1 MDRYLM
7 LKNANVPQMAQL
19 LCNMITDM
27 PFDDL
32 PEACNSFVFFIF
44 DTSFGSFD
52 NVVFFHNCSFLFTLG
67 LLDRRSTYLHFR
79 IR

>member
-32 PEACNSFVFFIF
+32 PE
-44 DTSFGSFD
+44 DYQQ
-52 NVVFFHNCSFLFTLG
+52 
-67 LLDRRSTYLHFR
+67 LL
-79 IR
+79 

>member
-32 PEACNSFVFFIF
+32 PEACNYCPA
-44 DTSFGSFD
+44 TAYCKPG
-52 NVVFFHNCSFLFTLG
+52 HNGMVDWLTEEQK
-67 LLDRRSTYLHFR
+67 
-79 IR
+79 